1 MTHREWRGA
10 WERLVAESRR
20 PVERDKLPFPTE
32 AQLDL
37 LRAALLPAEQAAP
50 AWRRWKS
57 RGLDLE
63 TVDGDSFRLLSQLW
77 TNHEA
82 AGVEAA
88 DLPILKGVYR
98 QALATNAVVLAS
110 AVEATKVL
118 RGASIPVLFIKG
130 AALLTL
136 TGQLGLRL
144 IGDVDVL
151 VPESEAERAVSVLC
165 SSGYTSTASRRLPV
179 HVVHAWPCRGPNGG
193 HPLDVHWWAFKT
205 AGDDSPM
212 FGTAQ
217 TRVVLGQE
225 VLIPS
230 ATETLLM
237 TVANAFPGAGAPLR
251 WIADAMAL
259 FEVSEDSI
267 DWEVV
272 LQRTLRTGLT
282 LNVAAGLDFLAREF
296 DAPVPRDVIEQLR
309 RRRVHWRER
318 AAHWSAVHNPGPGR
332 VFFDQLERHQARRV
346 YRPRNTPR
354 DFPAYLAEIRSSR
367 RSDVLRRVPR
377 TAIRTTG
384 LVLLRFGRLAAVRL
398 RSGFAGSERTTYR
411 VNHALPTERP

>member
-20 PVERDKLPFPTE
+20 PVARDKLPFPTE

-37 LRAALLPAEQAAP
+37 LRAALLPAERAAP

-63 TVDGDSFRLLSQLW
+63 TVDGDSFRMLSHLW
-77 TNHEA
+77 TNREA
-82 AGVEAA
+82 AGVGAA

-110 AVEATKVL
+110 AVDATKVL
-118 RGASIPVLFIKG
+118 RGAGIPVLFIKG

-151 VPESEAERAVSVLC
+151 VPESEAERAVGVL
-165 SSGYTSTASRRLPV
+165 SAAGYTSVASSLPV
-179 HVVHAWPCRGPNGG
+179 GVVHAWACRSPNGG
-193 HPLDVHWWAFKT
+193 HQLDVHWWAFKT

-212 FGTAQ
+212 FETAQ

-259 FEVSEDSI
+259 FEVGADPI

-272 LQRTLRTGLT
+272 LRRTLRTGLT
-282 LNVAAGLDFLAREF
+282 LNVAAGLAFLAREF

-332 VFFDQLERHQARRV
+332 VLFDQLERHQARRV
-346 YRPRNTPR
+346 YRPHNTPR
-354 DFPAYLAEIRSSR
+354 DFPAYLAEIRRSR

-377 TAIRTTG
+377 TAIRTTAI
-384 LVLLRFGRLAAVRL
+384 VLMRYGRLGAVRL
-398 RSGFAGSERTTYR
+398 RSGLAGPERTAYGDS
-411 VNHALPTERP
+411 HALPTERP